1 MLVPSR
7 EALTGDDPHRPGWS
21 TLSVLRHTFLTRA
34 WPTWARYTVTVL
46 AVFAT
51 LGFSLVLPP
60 QLPGTPFLPF
70 FLAIIICSALFD
82 HGSGMVAVLLSA
94 ALSKWYLI
102 APTGTL
108 NVNSADDIAGLALFV
123 AIGLTTAG
131 ILEALHRVASDL
143 TRANERLVASEGDK
157 DLLLQ
162 EASHRF
168 NNELTMLTALLRLQA
183 RGLQDESA
191 RAALDTTADRVH
203 VLGKVHERLRRVN
216 HSAFVDTREFI
227 TSLCDD
233 LKTAL
238 VGLRPIGMK
247 VEIESHPMPQERA
260 VPVGLIINELLTNA
274 LKYAFPE
281 ERAGSVSV
289 QFARE
294 DEQFCLK
301 VTDDGIGIA
310 SDRPAHGS
318 GLGQRLVR
326 SMVSQLEGSYEIQP
340 DSGAPGTVATVR
352 FPVSG

>member
-1 MLVPSR
+1 LNIPSR
-7 EALTGDDPHRPGWS
+7 EALRGDKPHRPGRS
-21 TLSVLRHTFLTRA
+21 TLSVLRHTFLTRG

-51 LGFSLVLPP
+51 VGFSLALPP
-60 QLPGTPFLPF
+60 QIPGSPFLPF

-82 HGSGMVAVLLSA
+82 HGSGIIAVLLSA
-94 ALSKWYLI
+94 ALAKWYLI
-102 APTGTL
+102 APIGTL
-108 NVNSADDIAGLALFV
+108 NINSADEVAGLSLFV
-123 AIGLTTAG
+123 AIGLITAG

-143 TRANERLVASEGDK
+143 TDANERLVASEGDK

-183 RGLQDESA
+183 RRLEDDSA
-191 RAALDTTADRVH
+191 RAALDATAARVH

-216 HSAFVDTREFI
+216 HSAVVDTGEFI

-238 VGLRPIGMK
+238 VGLRPIAMR
-247 VEIESHPMPQERA
+247 VHIESHPMPQERA

-281 ERAGSVSV
+281 ERAGGVSV
-289 QFARE
+289 RFARE
-294 DEQFCLK
+294 DELFCLK
-301 VTDDGIGIA
+301 VMDDGVGIA

-326 SMVSQLEGSYEIQP
+326 SMVSQLDGSYEIQP
-340 DSGAPGTVATVR
+340 ESGAPGTVATVR